1 MTTFLIVAV
10 AFAAGW
16 AGHALGW
23 PRLVAFLKSKWAALP

>member
-1 MTTFLIVAV
+1 VTLTLMAL

-23 PRLVAFLKSKWAALP
+23 PRLVAFLKEKWESLP